1 MGSWTETV
9 FTALNNVLSDIV
21 GVLPSLLGALSLI
34 LIGWILASL
43 VRRFVSKLLDR
54 LGFNSIVEK
63 AGISDFLHNAGFLKP
78 ASWVVGQLIFY
89 MLMLLFI
96 LSAAESLQLNALAET
111 LQKFVAFMPNLITV
125 VFILVFGVMLARF
138 IGGMVQGAAAEAG
151 IDFANVI
158 GALVTNIIVF
168 AIIVVSVTQLE
179 IESDVLNILF
189 ASLLGA
195 FGLAIALT
203 LGFGARDV
211 ARNIIA
217 GVYARKLFQGG
228 QRLRVGGAEGEI
240 LEVGTVSTVVRTAKG
255 RCTIPNALL
264 IDQIAEVEDK

>member
-1 MGSWTETV
+1 MGWTETV
-9 FTALNNVLSDIV
+9 VNALTNVINDVI
-21 GVLPSLLGALSLI
+21 GVLPNLMGALSL
-34 LIGWILASL
+34 LIVGWILAAF
-43 VRRFVSKLLDR
+43 VRRFVSKLLDK

-63 AGISDFLHNAGFLKP
+63 AGITDFLHKAGFLKP

-89 MLMLLFI
+89 MLMLLFL
-96 LSAAESLQLNALAET
+96 LSAAESLQLNALAQT

-138 IGGMVQGAAAEAG
+138 IGGLVQGAAAEAG

-228 QRLRVGGAEGEI
+228 QKLRVGQAEGEI
-240 LEVGTVSTVVRTAKG
+240 LEVGTVSTVVRTDKG
-255 RCTIPNALL
+255 RCTIPNSLL
-264 IDQIAEVEDK
+264 IDEIAETEDAN